1 MHARTSARLLSAALW
16 ATAAGAGQAIGV
28 TDVAG
33 DYVAGYTG
41 SRAGDLDVRGSF
53 VTYNAGTDT
62 FVFSGTMAA
71 DIGASP
77 GGFYVW
83 GVNRGAGTARFAG
96 NGVPGVLFD
105 AVVIFN
111 QNGSGTVNRLGGA
124 GAGATPLAAG
134 TAQHFG
140 STLIGEVNGSLLPS
154 TGLAKTAYTWNLW
167 PRDGTLP
174 AGFGQISDFAP
185 DNSNLPVL
193 RVGVVPEPAS
203 ALLLAGG
210 LAVLMLG
217 ARRRRPTG
225 SLTSRS

>member
-1 MHARTSARLLSAALW
+1 MRALPWARLLCAASLGM
-16 ATAAGAGQAIGV
+16 AAAGASQAIGV
-28 TDVAG
+28 TDASG
-33 DYVAGYTG
+33 DYVPGFAG
-41 SRAGDLDVRGSF
+41 SHAGDLDVLGSF

-71 DIGASP
+71 DIGNSA

-83 GVNRGAGTARFAG
+83 GVNRGAGTARFAA

-111 QNGSGTVNRLGGA
+111 PNGSGTVNRLAGVGA
-124 GAGATPLAAG
+124 GPTPLAAG
-134 TAQHFG
+134 TAHSFG
-140 STLIGEVNGSLLPS
+140 STIIGAVSGSLLPS

-193 RVGVVPEPAS
+193 NVGVVPEPAS

-210 LAVLMLG
+210 LAALMLG
-217 ARRRRPTG
+217 ARRRRPAGT
-225 SLTSRS
+225 LTS